1 MEIQKLASK
10 IQREQSDQN
19 EKSKEIE
26 RLKTEIT
33 KMKSEQEE
41 Q

>member
-10 IQREQSDQN
+10 IQSDQN